1 MSKNLSE
8 KLVLDRRGFIAAGAA
23 AFASVAGLGLAGC
36 SDTSDKAKS
45 GSAAGSASKSSK
57 SKDTAD
63 TTLDATAYDK
73 LIENGPKATD
83 DEIAASTW
91 ATAVKEAGV
100 LKIGSVQTSTLFSLL
115 NEKDGKTRGFDAG
128 MSQLLSEY
136 ILGENKVE
144 ITQVTSDTRESVL
157 QNGQVDAVFATY
169 TITDERKKLVSF
181 AGPYYYTQQ
190 AILVLADNDDIKSVK
205 DLAGKN
211 VAVQSGSNGPSIL
224 EEAQPKANQQEFKT
238 DEEARQ
244 ALTQGRVDAYVI
256 DNNMQQSAMVREPG
270 KYKIAG
276 KPFGNKEPYG
286 IGLPLDSDGVA
297 FVNDFIKKIE
307 DDGTWAKLWKIA
319 IGDRIGDKNVPE
331 LPEVDA

>member
-1 MSKNLSE
+1 MTTSLSD
-8 KLVLDRRGFIAAGAA
+8 KVVLDRRGFLAAGAA

-36 SDTSDKAKS
+36 SDTSDKAKT
-45 GSAAGSASKSSK
+45 GSAAGSASTSSK
-57 SKDTAD
+57 KSTAS
-63 TTLDATAYDK
+63 TALDATAFDK
-73 LIENGPKATD
+73 LVESGPRATD

-91 ATAVKEAGV
+91 ATTVKNRGS
-100 LKIGSVQTSTLFSLL
+100 LKVGAVQTSTLFSLL

-128 MSQLLSEY
+128 MAQLLSEY

-144 ITQVTSDTRESVL
+144 ITQATSDTRESML
-157 QNGQVDAVFATY
+157 QNGQVDTVIGTY

-224 EEAQPKANQQEFKT
+224 SEVAPKASQQEFKT

-244 ALTQGRVDAYVI
+244 ALVQGRVDAYVI
-256 DNNMQQSAMVREPG
+256 DNNMQQSSLVREPG

-286 IGLPLDSDGVA
+286 VGLPLDSDGVA

-307 DDGTWAKLWKIA
+307 DDGIWAKLWKIT

-331 LPEVDA
+331 PPEVDA

>member
-1 MSKNLSE
+1 MSNINSRE
-8 KLVLDRRGFIAAGAA
+8 LVLDRRGFLAFGATAVAA
-23 AFASVAGLGLAGC
+23 VAGLGLAGC
-36 SDTSDKAKS
+36 SDTSDQASK
-45 GSAAGSASKSSK
+45 GSAGSSDSKSS
-57 SKDTAD
+57 SKKVD
-63 TTLDATAYDK
+63 TTLDAKAYDK
-73 LIENGPKATD
+73 LIAAGPVAD
-83 DEIAASTW
+83 DADIQASTW
-91 ATAVKEAGV
+91 ASAIKAAGV

-115 NEKDGKTRGFDAG
+115 NEKDNKVRGFDAG
-128 MSQLLSEY
+128 VSQLLSNY
-136 ILGENKVE
+136 ILGEQNIE

-169 TITDERKKLVSF
+169 TITDDRKKLVSF

-224 EEAQPKANQQEFKT
+224 EDVAPKANQQEFKT

-297 FVNDFIKKIE
+297 FVNDFLQKIE

-331 LPEVDA
+331 LPKIGA

>member
-1 MSKNLSE
+1 MSTNLSD
-8 KLVLDRRGFIAAGAA
+8 KVVVDRRGFLALGAT
-23 AFASVAGLGLAGC
+23 AFATVAGLGLAGC
-36 SDTSDKAKS
+36 SDTSDKAAS
-45 GSAAGSASKSSK
+45 GSAAGSASTSSK
-57 SKDTAD
+57 KTTASTD
-63 TTLDATAYDK
+63 LDASAFDK
-73 LIENGPKATD
+73 LVESGPRATD
-83 DEIAASTW
+83 EEIAASTW
-91 ATAVKEAGV
+91 ATAVKDRGS
-100 LKIGSVQTSTLFSLL
+100 LKVGAVQTSTLFSLL

-128 MSQLLSEY
+128 MAQLLSEY

-144 ITQVTSDTRESVL
+144 ITQATSDTRESML
-157 QNGQVDAVFATY
+157 QNGQVDTVIGTY

-224 EEAQPKANQQEFKT
+224 SEVAPKASQQEFKT

-244 ALTQGRVDAYVI
+244 ALVQGRVDAYVI
-256 DNNMQQSAMVREPG
+256 DNNMQQSSLVREPG

-286 IGLPLDSDGVA
+286 VGLPLDSDGVA

-307 DDGTWAKLWKIA
+307 DDGIWAKLWKIT

-331 LPEVDA
+331 PPEVDA

>member
-1 MSKNLSE
+1 MTTSLSD
-8 KLVLDRRGFIAAGAA
+8 KVVLDRRGFLAAGAA

-36 SDTSDKAKS
+36 SDTSDKAKT
-45 GSAAGSASKSSK
+45 GSAAGSASTSSK
-57 SKDTAD
+57 KSTAS
-63 TTLDATAYDK
+63 TALDATAFDK
-73 LIENGPKATD
+73 LVESGPRATD

-91 ATAVKEAGV
+91 ATTVKNRGS
-100 LKIGSVQTSTLFSLL
+100 LKVGAVQTSTLFSLL

-128 MSQLLSEY
+128 MAQLLSEY

-144 ITQVTSDTRESVL
+144 ITQATSDTRESML
-157 QNGQVDAVFATY
+157 QNGQVDTVIGTY

-224 EEAQPKANQQEFKT
+224 SEVAPKASQQEFKT

-244 ALTQGRVDAYVI
+244 ALVQGRVDAYVI
-256 DNNMQQSAMVREPG
+256 DNNMQQSSLVREPG

-307 DDGTWAKLWKIA
+307 DDGIWAKLWKIT

-331 LPEVDA
+331 PPEVDA

>member
-1 MSKNLSE
+1 MTTSLSD
-8 KLVLDRRGFIAAGAA
+8 KVVLDRRGFLAAGAA

-36 SDTSDKAKS
+36 SDTSDKAKT
-45 GSAAGSASKSSK
+45 GSAAGSASTSSK
-57 SKDTAD
+57 KSTAS
-63 TTLDATAYDK
+63 TALDATAFDK
-73 LIENGPKATD
+73 LVESGPRATD

-91 ATAVKEAGV
+91 ATTVKNRGS
-100 LKIGSVQTSTLFSLL
+100 LKVGAVQTSTLFSLL

-128 MSQLLSEY
+128 MAQLLSEY

-144 ITQVTSDTRESVL
+144 ITQATSDTRESML
-157 QNGQVDAVFATY
+157 QNGQVDTVIGTY
-169 TITDERKKLVSF
+169 TITDERKKVVSF

-224 EEAQPKANQQEFKT
+224 SEVAPKANQQEFKT

-244 ALTQGRVDAYVI
+244 ALVQGRVDAYVI
-256 DNNMQQSAMVREPG
+256 DNNMQQSSLVREPG

-276 KPFGNKEPYG
+276 KPFGDKEPYG
-286 IGLPLDSDGVA
+286 VGLPLDSDGVA

-307 DDGTWAKLWKIA
+307 DDGIWAKLWKIT

-331 LPEVDA
+331 PPEVDA

>member
-1 MSKNLSE
+1 MTTSLSD
-8 KLVLDRRGFIAAGAA
+8 KVVLDRRGFLAAGAA

-36 SDTSDKAKS
+36 SDTSDKAKT
-45 GSAAGSASKSSK
+45 GSAAGSASTSSK
-57 SKDTAD
+57 KSTAS
-63 TTLDATAYDK
+63 TALDATAFDK
-73 LIENGPKATD
+73 LVESGPRATD

-91 ATAVKEAGV
+91 ATTVKNRGS
-100 LKIGSVQTSTLFSLL
+100 LKVGAVQTSTLFSLL

-128 MSQLLSEY
+128 MAQLLSEY

-144 ITQVTSDTRESVL
+144 ITQATSDTRESML
-157 QNGQVDAVFATY
+157 QNGQVDTVIGTY

-224 EEAQPKANQQEFKT
+224 SEVAPKASQQEFKT

-244 ALTQGRVDAYVI
+244 ALVQGRVDAYVI
-256 DNNMQQSAMVREPG
+256 DNNMQQSSLVREPG

-286 IGLPLDSDGVA
+286 VGLPLDSDGVA

-307 DDGTWAKLWKIA
+307 DDGIWAKLWKIT
-319 IGDRIGDKNVPE
+319 IGDRIGDKSVPE
-331 LPEVDA
+331 PPEVDA

>member
-1 MSKNLSE
+1 MSTNLSD
-8 KLVLDRRGFIAAGAA
+8 KVVVDRRGFLALGAT
-23 AFASVAGLGLAGC
+23 AFATVAGLGLAGC
-36 SDTSDKAKS
+36 SDTSDKAAS
-45 GSAAGSASKSSK
+45 GSAAGSASTSSK
-57 SKDTAD
+57 KTTASTD
-63 TTLDATAYDK
+63 LDASAFDK
-73 LIENGPKATD
+73 LVESGPRATD
-83 DEIAASTW
+83 EEIAASTW
-91 ATAVKEAGV
+91 ATAVKDRGS
-100 LKIGSVQTSTLFSLL
+100 LKVGAVQTSTLFSLL

-128 MSQLLSEY
+128 MAQLLSEY

-144 ITQVTSDTRESVL
+144 ITQATSDTRESML
-157 QNGQVDAVFATY
+157 QNGQVDTVIGTY
-169 TITDERKKLVSF
+169 TITDERKKVVSF

-224 EEAQPKANQQEFKT
+224 SEVAPKANQQEFKT

-244 ALTQGRVDAYVI
+244 ALVQGRVDAYVI
-256 DNNMQQSAMVREPG
+256 DNNMQQSSLVREPG

-276 KPFGNKEPYG
+276 KPFGDKEPYG
-286 IGLPLDSDGVA
+286 VGLPLDSDGVA

-307 DDGTWAKLWKIA
+307 DDGIWAKLWKIT

-331 LPEVDA
+331 PPEVDA